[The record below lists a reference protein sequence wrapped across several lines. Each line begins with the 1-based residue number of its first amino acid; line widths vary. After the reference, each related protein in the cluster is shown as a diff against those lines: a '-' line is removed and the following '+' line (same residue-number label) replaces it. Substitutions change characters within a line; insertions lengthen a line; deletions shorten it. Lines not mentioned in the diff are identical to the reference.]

1 MQLSQSSTDEE
12 DNFEPMNSTF
22 DSFNESVCLLG
33 CSPVKLS
40 VGARDRVGY
49 GKRKMRNIER
59 AAKNKVAKLLNL
71 TDNELDMP
79 SSTKKTCTKC
89 DDLDEIMLSL
99 KSKIDISTKLEQIK
113 LLTFVPSSW
122 TCKETMEKFQV
133 SERLVKKARE
143 LKKREG
149 ILAEPNKKKGKS
161 LNFDIKQRVINF
173 YQSDEF
179 SRMCPGKKEYVS
191 V

>member
-12 DNFEPMNSTF
+12 NNFEPMNSTF

-59 AAKNKVAKLLNL
+59 AAKNKVAKLS
-71 TDNELDMP
+71 DNELDMP

-113 LLTFVPSSW
+113 FLTFVPSSW

-133 SERLVKKARE
+133 SKRLVRKARE

-149 ILAEPNKKKGKS
+149 ILAEPNKKKE
-161 LNFDIKQRVINF
+161 NH
-173 YQSDEF
+173 
-179 SRMCPGKKEYVS
+179 
-191 V
+191 